1 MHAQTPDATSS
12 MEKDRLI
19 KAILKLEMPFQL
31 ELESLAE
38 NIRAVLPKAAQE
50 PVPQTAAI
58 RARRA
63 ELQTLPED
71 DLRQLLART
80 TAEKSRQEEA
90 RRFYNQ
96 PNAIANFAYWLG
108 MDFWSLDEAVALLT
122 ARDPRIVNRAT
133 IEADI
138 APKRGKPPGAGN
150 QPTTFTKLFL
160 NLSHLAERSNAMTHS
175 PRLTPVEVIR
185 WAKGVM
191 GAKVPAP
198 LLAYLDGLPA
208 LPPPEKAS
216 QEPSAAAP
224 ATQPADELRKT
235 KVKRAALMQL
245 ENVWPTVANDLQH
258 ANRNGLAEAAKST
271 DYALWWEEA
280 ALHWARING
289 RLLSTPT
296 ASSLQGLPKRVNR
309 LE

>member
-1 MHAQTPDATSS
+1 MHTQTPDATSS

-38 NIRAVLPKAAQE
+38 SIRAVLPKAAQE

-80 TAEKSRQEEA
+80 TAEKARQEEA

-96 PNAIANFAYWLG
+96 RNAMADFAYWLG
-108 MDFWSLDEAVALLT
+108 MDFWSLDEAVALLM
-122 ARDPRIVNRAT
+122 ARDPRIVNRAV

-138 APKRGKPPGAGN
+138 APKRGKPSGAGN
-150 QPTTFTKLFL
+150 PPTAFTKLFL

-175 PRLTPVEVIR
+175 PRLTPAEVIR

-198 LLAYLDGLPA
+198 LVAYLDAQPA
-208 LPPPEKAS
+208 AQPPEEAS
-216 QEPSAAAP
+216 HEPPAAAP

-235 KVKRAALMQL
+235 KVKRAALMRL
-245 ENVWPTVANDLQH
+245 KNVWPTVANDLQH

-271 DYALWWEEA
+271 EFGLWWEEA
-280 ALHWARING
+280 ALNWARVNG
-289 RLLSTPT
+289 RLDKAPSGSPL
-296 ASSLQGLPKRVNR
+296 LDLPRRVNR
-309 LE
+309 LQ